1 MHAVDLLEIPVPR
14 ANLWRG
20 ANLGGTDAIAIELPD
35 GDLADLEAAAIDL
48 AAQGIDPVDAHPD
61 DLPLG
66 TLEPL
71 VAELRHEVL
80 HGRGLALLRGFPV
93 ERRSV
98 DELGLMFWGIGLR
111 LGRAVSQSVM
121 GERLGHVVNVTD
133 VDPHARAYR
142 NRSELAPHSDPGD
155 LLSFLCIR
163 PALDGGVSR
172 FVSSLA
178 VFDEIRRSRPDLLD
192 RLARGYR
199 YHRFGEQGP
208 DDDPITPHHVPVF
221 SMCDGLVSGRYVPEY
236 VQIAADE
243 DPSIQLDDVDHEAL
257 DLLHTT
263 TNQADLVLDFTMAAG
278 EAVVANNYTVFHAR
292 TAFTDSPKHRR
303 HLLRLWLAAE
313 PPRPVVPETEQY
325 PDGPGISR
333 QPGQTPSF
341 ASRYDEPNQPGRQ

>member
-1 MHAVDLLEIPVPR
+1 MGLLDASIPA

-20 ANLGGTDAIAIELPD
+20 VDLGGTDPITIDLPATDLIHLESAAIEL
-35 GDLADLEAAAIDL
+35 AAA
-48 AAQGIDPVDAHPD
+48 GVDPVKASSV

-66 TLEPL
+66 SLEPL
-71 VAELRHEVL
+71 INDLRHEVVY
-80 HGRGLALLRGFPV
+80 GSGLALLRGLPV
-93 ERRSV
+93 NRLSI
-98 DELGLMFWGIGLR
+98 DELSLMFWGIGLR

-121 GERLGHVVNVTD
+121 GERLGHVVNVTE

-163 PALDGGVSR
+163 PALEGGVSR

-178 VFDEIRRSRPDLLD
+178 VFEEIRRLRPDLLIV
-192 RLARGYR
+192 LAKGFR

-208 DDDPITPHHVPVF
+208 DDDPVTPHRVPVF
-221 SMCDGLVSGRYVPEY
+221 SLYEGLVSARYVPEY

-243 DPSIQLDDVDHEAL
+243 DPTVVLTDLDREAL

-263 TNQADLVLDFTMAAG
+263 TNRSDLVLDFTMKSG

-292 TAFTDSPKHRR
+292 TEFTDSPEHRR
-303 HLLRLWLAAE
+303 HLLRLWLAAD
-313 PPRPVVPETEQY
+313 PPRPVAPETEQY
-325 PDGPGISR
+325 VGGPGIPPQSGR
-333 QPGQTPSF
+333 TPSF
-341 ASRYDEPNQPGRQ
+341 ASKFDSP

>member
-1 MHAVDLLEIPVPR
+1 MDLLEIPVPG

-20 ANLGGTDAIAIELPD
+20 VDLGGTDAIAIDLPE
-35 GDLADLEAAAIDL
+35 GDLADLETAAVQL
-48 AAQGIDPVDAHPD
+48 AARGIDPVDAAPD

-66 TLEPL
+66 ALEPL
-71 VAELRHEVL
+71 MTELRHEVL

-93 ERRSV
+93 ERRTV
-98 DELGLMFWGIGLR
+98 DELALMFWGIGLR

-163 PALDGGVSR
+163 PALDGGISR

-178 VFDEIRRSRPDLLD
+178 VFDEIRGARPDLLA
-192 RLARGYR
+192 RLANGYR
-199 YHRFGEQGP
+199 YHRFGEEGP
-208 DDDPITPHHVPVF
+208 DDEPITPHRLPVF
-221 SMCDGLVSGRYVPEY
+221 SSCEGLVSGRYVPEY

-243 DPSIQLDDVDHEAL
+243 DPSIELTAADHEAL
-257 DLLHTT
+257 DLLHAT
-263 TNQADLVLDFTMAAG
+263 TNRADLVLDFTMAAG

-292 TAFTDSPKHRR
+292 TAFTDSAEHRR

-313 PPRPVVPETEQY
+313 PPRPVVPATRQY
-325 PDGPGISR
+325 PDEPGIPP
-333 QPGQTPSF
+333 QPGRTPSF
-341 ASRYDEPNQPGRQ
+341 ASRYDEQ